1 MITDRHIYCMARV
14 TLEAKSAHG
23 IHSGMGDH
31 THDVLL
37 VRDANGL
44 PTLPGTSIAG
54 VLRHRIASQNP
65 VAAERLFGHIQGD
78 GAASMLSISWG
89 MIHNSQNQPCEGL
102 LTNEQLADSLLQ
114 PLLDSKPLV
123 RQRVRLNDRGT
134 AAETG
139 KFDVTLIPAGARYST
154 IMGYWCDGSDQSRQ
168 DWQTVLDLLA
178 TSELRLGHST
188 RNGQGQFKIQSLE
201 QAIWDLKT
209 PQGRSGYQQRPRSR
223 ADNTG
228 LKPVVLTP
236 PAPLHVSL
244 TLQAEAGWRIG
255 GGEHSLNQ
263 HDKEPDLLPQHEL
276 CIQWNGNKATLSDH
290 GYLLPGSAIKGA
302 IRHRVAYHYRCLQ
315 KDFTTS
321 ESDQTTDKCPA
332 VIALF
337 GQSEGNTGHAGLLQF
352 SDVPLDA
359 KKTDTAVL
367 MHNRI
372 DRFTGGVMNGALFSE
387 EVLWKTPLTLRIE
400 IPANPRTDALDADT
414 REALQRTLKDL
425 ADGWLPIGAN
435 GSRGLG
441 VFSDPSGK
449 GPVWSDQEAFIKG
462 EPIKTDEHST
472 TNSEQE
478 AIA

>member
-1 MITDRHIYCMARV
+1 MNTDRHIYCMARV

-54 VLRHRIASQNP
+54 VLRHRISNQNP
-65 VAAERLFGHIQGD
+65 DAAERLFGHIQED
-78 GAASMLSISWG
+78 GAASMLSVGWG
-89 MIHNSQNQPCEGL
+89 MIHDSNNQPCEGL
-102 LTNEQLADSLLQ
+102 LTNEQLADSLLER
-114 PLLDSKPLV
+114 LLDSKPLV

-139 KFDVTLIPAGARYST
+139 KFDVTLIPAGARYTT
-154 IMGYWCDGSDQSRQ
+154 IMGYWCDGSEQSQQ
-168 DWQTVLDLLA
+168 DWQTVLDLLV

-201 QAIWDLKT
+201 QARWDLKT
-209 PQGRSGYQQRPRSR
+209 PEGRTAYQNRSRSR
-223 ADNTG
+223 ADSTG
-228 LKPVVLTP
+228 LEPVVLTP
-236 PAPLHVSL
+236 QAPLHVSL

-255 GGEHSLNQ
+255 GGEQ
-263 HDKEPDLLPQHEL
+263 VVKAKEKKYDKEPVLLPQHEPR
-276 CIQWNGNKATLSDH
+276 IQWNGNKATLSDQS
-290 GYLLPGSAIKGA
+290 YLLPGSAIKGA

-315 KDFTTS
+315 QDFTTAES
-321 ESDQTTDKCPA
+321 EQATDNCPA
-332 VIALF
+332 VVALF
-337 GQSEGNTGHAGLLQF
+337 GQSEADTGMAGLLQF
-352 SDVPLDA
+352 SDVQLDA
-359 KKTDTAVL
+359 KKTDTKVL

-400 IPANPRTDALDADT
+400 IPANPRTEALDPHT
-414 REALQRTLKDL
+414 REALQRTLQDL
-425 ADGWLPIGAN
+425 ADGWLPIGAS

-449 GPVWSDQEAFIKG
+449 GPVWSDQQVFIKG
-462 EPIKTDEHST
+462 ESVT
-472 TNSEQE
+472 TEQE
-478 AIA
+478 AMA

>member
-1 MITDRHIYCMARV
+1 MITKRHIYCLARV

-65 VAAERLFGHIQGD
+65 DAAERLFGHIQDD
-78 GAASMLSISWG
+78 GAASMLSVGWG

-154 IMGYWCDGSDQSRQ
+154 LLGYWCDGSEQSRQ

-178 TSELRLGHST
+178 TSELRLGHGT

-201 QAIWDLKT
+201 QAHWDLKT
-209 PQGRSGYQQRPRSR
+209 PEGRTAYQNRSRSR
-223 ADNTG
+223 ADSTG
-228 LKPVVLTP
+228 LEPVALTP
-236 PAPLHVSL
+236 QAPLHVSL

-276 CIQWNGNKATLSDH
+276 RIQWNGNKATLSDQS
-290 GYLLPGSAIKGA
+290 YLLPGSAIKGA
-302 IRHRVAYHYRCLQ
+302 IRHRLAYHYRCLQ
-315 KDFTTS
+315 QDFTTT
-321 ESDQTTDKCPA
+321 ESGQTTDNCPA
-332 VIALF
+332 VKALF
-337 GQSEGNTGHAGLLQF
+337 GQSEADTGLAGLLQF

-359 KKTDTAVL
+359 SKTDTAVL

-372 DRFTGGVMNGALFSE
+372 DRFTGGVINGALFSE

-414 REALQRTLKDL
+414 REALQRTLQDL

-449 GPVWSDQEAFIKG
+449 GPVWSDQQVFIKG
-462 EPIKTDEHST
+462 EPVT
-472 TNSEQE
+472 TAQE
-478 AIA
+478 AMA

>member
-1 MITDRHIYCMARV
+1 MITKRHIYCMVRV

-54 VLRHRIASQNP
+54 VLRHRISNQNP
-65 VAAERLFGHIQGD
+65 EAAERLFGHIQGD
-78 GAASMLSISWG
+78 GAASMLSVSWG
-89 MIHNSQNQPCEGL
+89 MIHDSKNHPCEGL
-102 LTNEQLADSLLQ
+102 LTTQQLADPLLQ
-114 PLLDSKPLV
+114 PLLDNKPLV

-134 AAETG
+134 AADTG
-139 KFDVTLIPAGARYST
+139 KFDITLIPAGARYT
-154 IMGYWCDGSDQSRQ
+154 AMLGYWCDGSEQSQQ
-168 DWQTVLDLLA
+168 DWQIVLDLLA

-201 QAIWDLKT
+201 QARWDLKT
-209 PQGRSGYQQRPRSR
+209 PEGRRDYQQRPRSR
-223 ADNTG
+223 ADHSG
-228 LKPVVLTP
+228 LEPVNLAP
-236 PAPLHVSL
+236 KAPLHVSL

-263 HDKEPDLLPQHEL
+263 HDKEPNLLLPQHEL
-276 CIQWNGNKATLSDH
+276 RIQWNGNKATLSDH
-290 GYLLPGSAIKGA
+290 NYLLPGSAIKGA

-315 KDFTTS
+315 KDFSTAES
-321 ESDQTTDKCPA
+321 EQATDNCPA
-332 VIALF
+332 VTELF
-337 GQSEGNTGHAGLLQF
+337 GQSEADTGLAGLLQF
-352 SDVPLDA
+352 SDVQLDA
-359 KKTDTAVL
+359 SKTDTAVL

-400 IPANPRTDALDADT
+400 IPANPRTDALDTDT
-414 REALQRTLKDL
+414 REALQRTLQDL
-425 ADGWLPIGAN
+425 ADGWLPIGAS

-449 GPVWSDQEAFIKG
+449 GPVWSDQQVFIKG
-462 EPIKTDEHST
+462 ESVT
-472 TNSEQE
+472 TEQE
-478 AIA
+478 AMA